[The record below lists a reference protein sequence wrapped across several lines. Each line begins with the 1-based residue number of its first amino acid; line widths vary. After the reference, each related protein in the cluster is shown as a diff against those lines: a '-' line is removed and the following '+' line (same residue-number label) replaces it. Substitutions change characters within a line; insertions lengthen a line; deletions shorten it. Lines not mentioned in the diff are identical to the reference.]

1 MKWIRL
7 RPSIKEIIEKIKHL
21 NEILSNEDLRF
32 SMLTDDLLEVKN
44 KYGDDRR
51 SNIEFSSSEVSI
63 EDMIPNEEV
72 LITISHLGYVKRTSL
87 SEYRSQN
94 RGGVGSRGAK
104 TRDEDFVEEMIM
116 AKNHDY
122 MLFFTEQGRCFWLKV
137 YEIPEG
143 SKTSKGRAIQNLINL
158 PKDDKVMAYINT
170 KDLKDEDYVNSHFIV
185 MCTKKGIIKKTSLE
199 QYSRPRTN
207 GINAI
212 TIKRRRSIVRG

>member
-1 MKWIRL
+1 MDK
-7 RPSIKEIIEKIKHL
+7 IKAEHQEIIEKIKHL

-72 LITISHLGYVKRTSL
+72 LITISHLGYVERTSL

-122 MLFFTEQGRCFWLKV
+122 MLFFMNR
-137 YEIPEG
+137 
-143 SKTSKGRAIQNLINL
+143 
-158 PKDDKVMAYINT
+158 
-170 KDLKDEDYVNSHFIV
+170 EDVF
-185 MCTKKGIIKKTSLE
+185 G
-199 QYSRPRTN
+199 
-207 GINAI
+207 
-212 TIKRRRSIVRG
+212 